1 MRIVNE
7 PALARFIRKHAD
19 SRPWLEN
26 WLIVARSAYWQ
37 SIQDV
42 KLAYAAADGGVRVA
56 SGARVSV
63 FDVGGNKY
71 RLIADVIY
79 PIQTIVV
86 LELMTHGEYSKNLWK
101 RRY

>member
-7 PALARFIRKHAD
+7 PAIARFIRKHGD
-19 SRPWLEN
+19 SRSWLEN
-26 WLIVARSAYWQ
+26 WLVVARSASWQ

-42 KLAYAAADGGVRVA
+42 KLTYATADGGVRVA
-56 SGARVSV
+56 SGAKVTV
-63 FDVGGNKY
+63 FDVSGNRY
-71 RLIADVIY
+71 RLIVDVIY
-79 PIQTIVV
+79 SIQTITI